1 MKKEVTVCAAAADV
15 CTTHRASQYWLPEH
29 LASDLDLV
37 CAASHTAL
45 HTNFLLRSQHNGV
58 LMEIKDYFYHYSSV
72 GIKFVYLCI
81 VLECLI
87 LFVYLFEILKQNLI
101 AQAGLKTTI

>member
-1 MKKEVTVCAAAADV
+1 
-15 CTTHRASQYWLPEH
+15 
-29 LASDLDLV
+29 
-37 CAASHTAL
+37 
-45 HTNFLLRSQHNGV
+45 
-58 LMEIKDYFYHYSSV
+58 MEIKDYFYHYSSV

-81 VLECLI
+81 VLECLT